1 MPACGA
7 ITLILAAEKTCFP
20 EALQAADVLLKC
32 RAATDAPTPCETR
45 LFDRKRVQG
54 KNVQKTGSPRKK
66 KGSDYACKKKGE
78 MSCKQARGKEGEE
91 LMMKPHNV

>member
-1 MPACGA
+1 MPACGP

-45 LFDRKRVQG
+45 LFDRKHVQG
-54 KNVQKTGSPRKK
+54 GKMSKKQVPPIK
-66 KGSDYACKKKGE
+66 KGSDYACKKG
-78 MSCKQARGKEGEE
+78 
-91 LMMKPHNV
+91 

>member
-1 MPACGA
+1 M
-7 ITLILAAEKTCFP
+7 ILAAEKTCFP

-66 KGSDYACKKKGE
+66 KVQTTVVKKGE
-78 MSCKQARGKEGEE
+78 MSCKQARGREGEE